1 MEDQLSGNI
10 SYRQG
15 SREVEVDAN
24 GAVMREL
31 SYKAPVD
38 GSNVVLTLDL
48 EMQQILEESLAYNI
62 EEARKIQMEALTT
75 ANDAQLEKYQQQIE
89 NRDGEP
95 LRLAAT
101 GAAVVLDVHTG
112 EVLAMARLSLALTP
126 TTSSAA

>member
-95 LRLAAT
+95 LRHCRHRRGR
-101 GAAVVLDVHTG
+101 GARCAHRRG
-112 EVLAMARLSLALTP
+112 ARHGQIIPPLTP